1 MIIHRSKRPTDYFQV
16 LLFIKDY
23 VVILIFHEQI
33 KVKSGI
39 FLSLGLCM
47 TTSIRT
53 VRKSTEG
60 RSTQRKCPISNCY
73 YYITYLYLYMYFE
86 RFPNFFCRV
95 SRDKGSLR
103 TVLVFRRRDIAREAV
118 ANLVLFLHESSD
130 TPQNVPQV

>member
-1 MIIHRSKRPTDYFQV
+1 MVERFEFYQRNIIRNI
-16 LLFIKDY
+16 FIC
-23 VVILIFHEQI
+23 

-73 YYITYLYLYMYFE
+73 HFCCSPLSISIYFE
-86 RFPNFFCRV
+86 GFPNFFCRV

>member
-1 MIIHRSKRPTDYFQV
+1 MVERFEFYQRNIIRNI
-16 LLFIKDY
+16 FIC
-23 VVILIFHEQI
+23 

-73 YYITYLYLYMYFE
+73 YYITYLYLYILRGFQT
-86 RFPNFFCRV
+86 FFVGLDVIKEV
-95 SRDKGSLR
+95 SEQ
-103 TVLVFRRRDIAREAV
+103 F
-118 ANLVLFLHESSD
+118 
-130 TPQNVPQV
+130 